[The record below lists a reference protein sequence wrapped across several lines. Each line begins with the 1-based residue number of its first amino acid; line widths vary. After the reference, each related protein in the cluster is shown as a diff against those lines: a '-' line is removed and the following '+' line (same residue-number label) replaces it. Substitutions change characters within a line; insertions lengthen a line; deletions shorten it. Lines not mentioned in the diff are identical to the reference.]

1 VPGEHLVER
10 TVDGALVFN
19 AHDRGFVAERTPDG
33 NPHRDVLRI
42 TLVTSNVDLTGGVLV
57 LPGGRP
63 RSVARSRPWQ
73 LANLRVGLLAR
84 AMRRRLGPGVDVRLV
99 RYRVRGWN
107 PDRLDALRDARIA
120 LDALRRRF
128 EPADIVVVGHSMGG
142 RVAAHLAASGDV
154 GAVAALAPWWPAADA
169 GLVPVGCRLL
179 TMHGTADTW
188 TDPVAAQAQTVRA
201 QERGVDA
208 RWVAVEGGGH
218 FLLRD
223 YPWWHRVTAD
233 FAMAQLAER
242 STP

>member
-1 VPGEHLVER
+1 MTQLVGQR
-10 TVDGALVFN
+10 VGTTRSSAS
-19 AHDRGFVAERTPDG
+19 ASSRTPCSPNNSRGPKDG
-33 NPHRDVLRI
+33 TGSSAGRCSTRAREPVVVKRPVVHVDQVIEPYLRQPLP
-42 TLVTSNVDLTGGVLV
+42 TAAEPTGKC
-57 LPGGRP
+57 
-63 RSVARSRPWQ
+63 
-73 LANLRVGLLAR
+73 
-84 AMRRRLGPGVDVRLV
+84 
-99 RYRVRGWN
+99 YRVRGLN
-107 PDRLDALRDARIA
+107 PDRLEALRDGRIA
-120 LDALRRRF
+120 LVALRQRF

-169 GLVPVGCRLL
+169 DLVPVGCRLL
-179 TMHGTADTW
+179 TLHGTADTW
-188 TDPVAAQAQTVRA
+188 TDPVAARAQTVRA